1 MKTLYRGALV
11 LWLVSGFAI
20 HAYFSRAAQ
29 GPAEVEQ
36 KRDIHLRQFE
46 NDDAVARR
54 IREAKWDAES
64 KQALAYLG
72 WAVVGFV
79 LSLRGVHLL
88 FRRADRVADVE
99 KYLAASLVLILLP
112 GCMRQPFEPV
122 KLETIGPNE
131 EGFLIPYTGDTR
143 KQTSTNNEE
152 FLRANLVAT
161 KQIRVPQQ
169 WVQLGYETTGWNGE
183 WRDAAK
189 LIKVD
194 KSPVTREWTAD
205 PNSGTSNRNEAIW
218 VMTSDQVE
226 FSTGWTCTAR
236 IATRDDAVKF
246 LHNYPSGS
254 LQSVMDT
261 ELRAK
266 LQAEFGLEVTDLP
279 MEELRKTATPH
290 FKHVVETLTKFF
302 AERGITITNL
312 GITGGFVYKDK
323 AIQDMLVKVFN
334 AEQEKSIAI
343 AKTQAQ
349 QEENKRVLLEADG
362 KARAILAEKKAE
374 AEGIKAVA
382 DAKAYEITKAKE
394 DLGTYMKLKQLEME
408 TKRTEKWDG
417 KFPVYY
423 MGTAG
428 STPDLLLQVPA
439 GPIETVKK

>member
-1 MKTLYRGALV
+1 VKILYRGALV
-11 LWLVSGFAI
+11 VWLVSGFAI
-20 HAYFSRAAQ
+20 HAYISRAAQ
-29 GPAEVEQ
+29 GTAAVEE
-36 KRDIHLRQFE
+36 KRDVHLRQFE

-54 IREAKWDAES
+54 IREAHWDAES
-64 KQALAYLG
+64 KQAAAYGG
-72 WAVVGFV
+72 WALVGFF
-79 LSLRGVHLL
+79 LAIPGVRSM
-88 FRRADRVADVE
+88 FRRADGGPELE
-99 KYLAASLVLILLP
+99 KFLAASLVLLLLP
-112 GCMRQPFEPV
+112 GCMRQPFKPV
-122 KLETIGPNE
+122 KLETIGTNE
-131 EGFLIPYTGDTR
+131 EGFLIPYSGDSR

-161 KQIRVPQQ
+161 KQIRIPQQ
-169 WVQLGYETTGWNGE
+169 WIQLGYETTGWNGE

-205 PNSGTSNRNEAIW
+205 PNTGTSNRNEAIW
-218 VMTSDQVE
+218 VMTADQVE

-236 IATRDDAVKF
+236 IAARDDAVKF

-261 ELRAK
+261 EVRAK

-279 MEELRKTATPH
+279 MDELRKNATPH
-290 FKHVVETLTKFF
+290 IRRTVEALTKFF

-334 AEQEKSIAI
+334 AEQQKSIAI
-343 AKTQAQ
+343 ARTQAQ
-349 QEENKRVLLEADG
+349 MEENKRVLLEADG
-362 KARAILAEKKAE
+362 KAKAILAEKKAE
-374 AEGIKAVA
+374 ADGIKAVA
-382 DAKAYEITKAKE
+382 DAKAYEIQKAKE
-394 DLGTYMKLKQLEME
+394 DLATYLRLKQLELE
-408 TKRTEKWDG
+408 AKRTEKWDG

-428 STPDLLLQVPA
+428 STPDLLLQMPA
-439 GPIETVKK
+439 SPVETAGK